1 MVSAVTA
8 KIISMH
14 PNLTVGE
21 NEIARF
27 VMKNAD
33 LLVGCTIIKMAELT
47 NTSEAT
53 INRFCKKLGY
63 KGFNSFKIALAQE
76 NFYNTMHDGG
86 DRGGEA
92 GYIDRVGRSYRSMLL
107 NTAAMLDED
116 AIVRA
121 VSCLEAARAIHLF
134 AYAGAAIVAREFEFK
149 LQLAGL
155 TARAVT
161 DTNLFRVA
169 AAAVEASDVV
179 VAIVPTVLLRD
190 VHLSLAVCKECGAK
204 VMALTSLDSPK
215 LDEMVDFKLITS
227 DRITVRDAFSFSNNF
242 IYLYVV
248 DVLYAALLDRNPEMR
263 RKKRD
268 ADAVLDMHQTSDN
281 YFYQY

>member
-1 MVSAVTA
+1 MVSAVAA

-14 PNLTVGE
+14 PSLTVGE

-33 LLVGCTIIKMAELT
+33 LVVGSTITKMAELT
-47 NTSEAT
+47 STSEAT
-53 INRFCKKLGY
+53 INRFCKKLGF

-76 NFYNTMHDGG
+76 SFYNTMHDGG
-86 DRGGEA
+86 DHGGDA
-92 GYIDRVGRSYRSMLL
+92 GYIDKVGRSYRTMLI

-116 AIVRA
+116 AIIRVVACLEEARA
-121 VSCLEAARAIHLF
+121 VHIF
-134 AYAGAAIVAREFEFK
+134 AYAGAAVVAREFEFK

-155 TARAVT
+155 TARAII
-161 DTNLFRVA
+161 DTNLMRVA
-169 AAAVEASDVV
+169 AATVENTDAV

-190 VHLSLAVCKECGAK
+190 VHLSLSACKESGAK
-204 VMALTSLDSPK
+204 VLALTSSDSPK
-215 LDEMVDFKLITS
+215 LDEIVDHKLITS
-227 DRITVRDAFSFSNNF
+227 DRITARNALSLSNNF

-268 ADAVLDMHQTSDN
+268 ADAFLDMHQASDN